1 MQQIMVTNT
10 RYQRIVEMLNR
21 RQPDL
26 TMIMD
31 GVHKTHNLAAIAR
44 TCDAVGIGWIHAV
57 SPDGYLHLGHKRA
70 SGTEKWVAVASHAN
84 IEDAYRHLKR
94 EGFTIVAA
102 VLRAD
107 ALEFDQI
114 DYTRPTA
121 IAVGNELDGLSGE
134 ALDGADACVRIP
146 VQGAVESLNVSVA
159 TALILYEA
167 MRQRRAVGFYERR
180 RISDEDFTRLA
191 VCSSDL
197 AAVALRERLGEAVDS
212 IITFSDG
219 YPARQNSGPVC
230 SAQPQLLSV
239 RA

>member
-1 MQQIMVTNT
+1 MVTNT

-191 VCSSDL
+191 FEWTHPPVAAYCRRKGLSYPPLDDHGDL
-197 AAVALRERLGEAVDS
+197 AQTIGDNRSGSVGE
-212 IITFSDG
+212 FL
-219 YPARQNSGPVC
+219 ARTND
-230 SAQPQLLSV
+230 
-239 RA
+239 

>member
-191 VCSSDL
+191 FEWTHPPVAAYCRRKGLSYPPLDDHGDL
-197 AAVALRERLGEAVDS
+197 AQTIGDNRSGSVGE
-212 IITFSDG
+212 FL
-219 YPARQNSGPVC
+219 ARTND
-230 SAQPQLLSV
+230 
-239 RA
+239 

>member
-102 VLRAD
+102 VLSAD

-191 VCSSDL
+191 FEWTHPPVAAYCRRKGLSYPPLDDHGDL
-197 AAVALRERLGEAVDS
+197 AQTIGDNRSGSVGE
-212 IITFSDG
+212 FL
-219 YPARQNSGPVC
+219 ARTND
-230 SAQPQLLSV
+230 
-239 RA
+239 

>member
-121 IAVGNELDGLSGE
+121 IAVGNELDGLSGG

-191 VCSSDL
+191 FEWTHPPVAAYCRRKGLSYPPLDDHGDL
-197 AAVALRERLGEAVDS
+197 AQTIGDNRSGSVGE
-212 IITFSDG
+212 FL
-219 YPARQNSGPVC
+219 ARTND
-230 SAQPQLLSV
+230 
-239 RA
+239 

>member
-57 SPDGYLHLGHKRA
+57 SPDGHLHLGHKRA

-121 IAVGNELDGLSGE
+121 IAVGNELDGLSRE

-146 VQGAVESLNVSVA
+146 VQGAVKSLNVSVA

-167 MRQRRAVGFYERR
+167 MRQRRAVGFYERC

-191 VCSSDL
+191 FEWTHPLVAAYCRRKGLSYPPLDDHGDL
-197 AAVALRERLGEAVDS
+197 AQTIGDNRSGSVGE
-212 IITFSDG
+212 FL
-219 YPARQNSGPVC
+219 ARTDD
-230 SAQPQLLSV
+230 
-239 RA
+239 

>member
-57 SPDGYLHLGHKRA
+57 SPDGHLHLGHKRA

-121 IAVGNELDGLSGE
+121 IAVGR
-134 ALDGADACVRIP
+134 V
-146 VQGAVESLNVSVA
+146 
-159 TALILYEA
+159 
-167 MRQRRAVGFYERR
+167 
-180 RISDEDFTRLA
+180 
-191 VCSSDL
+191 
-197 AAVALRERLGEAVDS
+197 
-212 IITFSDG
+212 
-219 YPARQNSGPVC
+219 
-230 SAQPQLLSV
+230 
-239 RA
+239 

>member
-1 MQQIMVTNT
+1 MRQIVVTNT

-26 TMIMD
+26 TIIMD

-57 SPDGYLHLGHKRA
+57 NRDGHLHLGHKRA
-70 SGTEKWVAVASHAN
+70 SGAEKWVAVATHAS
-84 IEDAYRHLKR
+84 IADAYRHLKH
-94 EGFTIVAA
+94 EGFAIVAA

-121 IAVGNELDGLSGE
+121 IAVGHELDGLSEE
-134 ALDGADACVRIP
+134 AVDGADTCVRIP
-146 VQGAVESLNVSVA
+146 VQGVVESLNVSVA

-167 MRQRRAVGFYERR
+167 MRQRRAAGFYERR
-180 RISDEDFTRLA
+180 RISDEDFSRLA
-191 VCSSDL
+191 FEWTHPLVAAYCRRKGLNLPPLDDHGDL
-197 AAVALRERLGEAVDS
+197 AQAIGDNRSSSVGE
-212 IITFSDG
+212 FL
-219 YPARQNSGPVC
+219 ARTKG
-230 SAQPQLLSV
+230 
-239 RA
+239 